1 MTENP
6 EGTLSL
12 DQAVEK
18 MMGATPEADDE
29 AAETVEVEEPE
40 AGEPET
46 EAVEAEAETEDEGE
60 PEAEPEYE
68 VETKGGKRKVKLSEL
83 LESPM
88 FKADYT
94 QKTMAV
100 AEERKAVEA
109 EKAEVFHLKEQLA
122 EALQQWA
129 VPVEQEPNWAELAQR
144 MDPREYNAARA
155 KWDERKGIAEKARNA
170 FQTMQA
176 AQREKLIAEE
186 QSKLLDAVP
195 EWRDPEVFKTAAQE
209 MVEIGK
215 SYGFDPRE
223 LADATDHRVFLVLRD
238 AAAYR
243 KLKTAKPEVTKKVA
257 HAAVTM
263 KPGAKPTK
271 AEATSE
277 TRQKQ
282 LAQFKKTGSIEDA
295 IALLMR

>member
-18 MMGATPEADDE
+18 MMGETPEADDE
-29 AAETVEVEEPE
+29 AVAE
-40 AGEPET
+40 
-46 EAVEAEAETEDEGE
+46 VEAEEPDEGEAEAETEDTAVETEDEGE
-60 PEAEPEYE
+60 PETEPEYE
-68 VETKGGKRKVKLSEL
+68 VETKDGKRKVKLSEL

-94 QKTMAV
+94 KKTMAV

-109 EKAEVFHLKEQLA
+109 AKAEVSSLKEQLA

-129 VPVEQEPNWAELAQR
+129 VPVEQEPDWAGLAKQ
-144 MDPREYNAARA
+144 MDPRQFNETRA
-155 KWDERKGIAEKARNA
+155 QWDKRKAIAEQARNA
-170 FQTMQA
+170 YIQMQQT
-176 AQREKLIAEE
+176 QRQQLIEAE

-195 EWRDPEVFKTAAQE
+195 EWRDPEVFETAARE
-209 MVEIGK
+209 MVEIGR
-215 SYGFDPRE
+215 SYGFEPKE
-223 LADATDHRVFLVLRD
+223 LAGATDHRVFLVLRD

-243 KLKTAKPEVTKKVA
+243 KLKSAKPEVTKKVA
-257 HAAVTM
+257 QAAVTM

-271 AEATSE
+271 SEANSDA
-277 TRQKQ
+277 RQKQ
-282 LAQFKKTGSIEDA
+282 LAKFKKTGSIQDA
-295 IALLMR
+295 VELLFR

>member
-29 AAETVEVEEPE
+29 TAEIVEAEEPVQ
-40 AGEPET
+40 GEP
-46 EAVEAEAETEDEGE
+46 EAEAEEAEVETEEPE

-68 VETKGGKRKVKLSEL
+68 VETKDGKRKVKLSEL

-94 QKTMAV
+94 KKTMAV

-109 EKAEVFHLKEQLA
+109 AKAEVSSLKEQLA

-129 VPVEQEPNWAELAQR
+129 VPVEQEPDWAGLAKQ
-144 MDPREYNAARA
+144 MDPRQFNETRA
-155 KWDERKGIAEKARNA
+155 QWDKRKAIAEQARNA
-170 FQTMQA
+170 FIQMQQVQRKQTIEA
-176 AQREKLIAEE
+176 E

-195 EWRDPEVFKTAAQE
+195 EWRDPAAFESAARE
-209 MVEIGK
+209 MVEIGR
-215 SYGFDPRE
+215 SYGFDPAE
-223 LADATDHRVFLVLRD
+223 LAGATDHRVFLVLRD

-243 KLKTAKPEVTKKVA
+243 KLKSAKPEVTKKVA
-257 HAAVTM
+257 QAAVTL

-271 AEATSE
+271 AEVNSDA
-277 TRQKQ
+277 RQKQ
-282 LAQFKKTGSIEDA
+282 LAQFKRSGSIEDA
-295 IALLMR
+295 VALLMR

>member
-18 MMGATPEADDE
+18 MMEVTPEADDKT
-29 AAETVEVEEPE
+29 AEI
-40 AGEPET
+40 
-46 EAVEAEAETEDEGE
+46 VEAEEPVEGE
-60 PEAEPEYE
+60 PEAEAEEAVGETEETAEEPEYE

-109 EKAEVFHLKEQLA
+109 EKAAISTLKEQLS

-129 VPVEQEPNWAELAQR
+129 VPVEQEPNWTELAQKL
-144 MDPREYNAARA
+144 DPRQYNAARA
-155 KWDERKGIAEKARNA
+155 QWDERKAIAERARNA
-170 FQTMQA
+170 FQTMQK
-176 AQREKLIAEE
+176 AQRDKLIAEE
-186 QSKLLDAVP
+186 QSRLLDAVP
-195 EWRDPEVFKTAAQE
+195 EWRDPAAFEAAARE
-209 MVEIGK
+209 MVDIGRT
-215 SYGFDPRE
+215 YGFEPDE
-223 LADATDHRVFLVLRD
+223 LAGATDHRVFLVLRD

-243 KLKTAKPEVTKKVA
+243 KLKSAKPEVTKKVA
-257 HAAVTM
+257 QTAVTLS
-263 KPGAKPTK
+263 PGAKPTR
-271 AEATSE
+271 AEASSDA
-277 TRQKQ
+277 RQKQ

-295 IALLMR
+295 VALLMR

>member
-6 EGTLSL
+6 DGTLSL

-18 MMGATPEADDE
+18 MMEATPEADDE
-29 AAETVEVEEPE
+29 TV
-40 AGEPET
+40 
-46 EAVEAEAETEDEGE
+46 EAVEAEE
-60 PEAEPEYE
+60 PEQGESEADAGEAEVEAEHQVEPEYE

-109 EKAEVFHLKEQLA
+109 EKSEVSHLKEQLS

-129 VPVEQEPNWAELAQR
+129 VPVEQEPNWTELAQKL
-144 MDPREYNAARA
+144 DPRQYNAARA
-155 KWDERKGIAEKARNA
+155 QWDERKAIAERARNA
-170 FQTMQA
+170 FQTMQK

-186 QSKLLDAVP
+186 QSRLLDAVP
-195 EWRDPEVFKTAAQE
+195 EWRDPAAFESAAKE

-215 SYGFDPRE
+215 SYGFDPTE
-223 LADATDHRVFLVLRD
+223 LAGATDHRVFLVLRD

-243 KLKTAKPEVTKKVA
+243 KLKAAKPEVTKKVA
-257 HAAVTM
+257 QAAVTLT
-263 KPGAKPTK
+263 PGSKPTRS
-271 AEATSE
+271 EASSDA
-277 TRQKQ
+277 RQKQ

-295 IALLMR
+295 VALLMR